1 MTFQK
6 GHKLATGRPKGSLNK
21 LTKANREFLHSI
33 LFDEEQFIND
43 WMELDLNGRMELRT
57 RLASYI
63 LPKAKDN
70 EDLQK
75 ETQLFIDEPVAEG
88 IYKKFGLD
96 PDLLK
101 NPHELDFREWCK
113 HVREKSE
120 REEKLN

>member
-33 LFDEEQFIND
+33 LFDEEQFIKD

-63 LPKAKDN
+63 LPKAKNN
-70 EDLQK
+70 EDLQQ
-75 ETQLFIDEPVAEG
+75 ETPLFLDEPVAVD

-96 PDLLK
+96 PELLK
-101 NPHELDFREWCK
+101 NPHDFDFRELC
-113 HVREKSE
+113 
-120 REEKLN
+120 

>member
-33 LFDEEQFIND
+33 LFDEKQFIDD
-43 WMELDLNGRMELRT
+43 WIALDLNGRMELRT
-57 RLASYI
+57 RLASYV
-63 LPKAKDN
+63 LPKATAT
-70 EDLQK
+70 EDLQQ
-75 ETQLFIDEPVAEG
+75 EVQLLINEPVAVG

-96 PDLLK
+96 PELLK

-113 HVREKSE
+113 HMREKSE
-120 REEKLN
+120 REEKLT

>member
-33 LFDEEQFIND
+33 LFDEEQFIKD

-63 LPKAKDN
+63 LPKATAN
-70 EDLQK
+70 EDLQQ
-75 ETQLFIDEPVAEG
+75 ETPLFIDEPVAVG
-88 IYKKFGLD
+88 IYKSL
-96 PDLLK
+96 
-101 NPHELDFREWCK
+101 
-113 HVREKSE
+113 V
-120 REEKLN
+120 